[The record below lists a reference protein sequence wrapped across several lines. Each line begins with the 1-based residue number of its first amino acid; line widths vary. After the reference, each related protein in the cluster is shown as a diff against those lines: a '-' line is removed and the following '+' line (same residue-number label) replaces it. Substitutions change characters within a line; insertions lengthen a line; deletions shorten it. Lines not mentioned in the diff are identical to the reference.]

1 MDWRNI
7 PRELWIG
14 GLIFFF
20 ALAMFDASFWAIIGL
35 VFVLILARN
44 AFEGGGNRNTTT
56 AERPRRSQRR
66 EVNPSAFEDDF
77 AEGEAPLSRTRRT
90 PAPVADHV
98 LEAIT
103 TAGHDP
109 ADLPVRPMDIG
120 VLVYREG
127 VRDPE
132 MHRIGDIPQ
141 DAKHIRPF
149 VELSLPQKATGRI
162 RFELIDSSGVSR
174 FVQED
179 AHQLK
184 QGSQPVV
191 ASTWLPTPADLPRD
205 GLWQLK
211 VSADGVLLA
220 NHLFEWQSA
229 TVEPE
234 ITEYIEEDGEISD
247 ELRNALGNLSNERMS
262 LDELLGD
269 QGDTK
274 GQQSRRR

>member
-14 GLIFFF
+14 GLVFFF
-20 ALAMFDASFWAIIGL
+20 ALAMFDAGFWAIIGL
-35 VFVLILARN
+35 VFVLMLARN
-44 AFEGGGNRNTTT
+44 AFDGGNNNTHT
-56 AERPRRSQRR
+56 AERPRRNTRR
-66 EVNPSAFEDDF
+66 STPNYSFEEDF

-90 PAPVADHV
+90 PTTLPDHV

-109 ADLPVRPMDIG
+109 DNLPVRPMDIG

-132 MHRIGDIPQ
+132 MHRMNDIPK

-149 VELSLPQKATGRI
+149 VQLNLPQNANGRI
-162 RFELIDSSGVSR
+162 RFELIDSAGTSR

-179 AHQLK
+179 SHQLK
-184 QGSQPVV
+184 QGTQPII
-191 ASTWLPTPADLPRD
+191 ASTWLPVGTDLPRD
-205 GLWQLK
+205 GMWQLK
-211 VSADGVLLA
+211 VSADDVLLA
-220 NHLFEWQSA
+220 NHLFEWQGER
-229 TVEPE
+229 VEPE
-234 ITEYIEEDGEISD
+234 ITEYMEEDGEISD
-247 ELRNALGNLSNERMS
+247 ELRTALGNLSNEKMS

-269 QGDTK
+269 QGEIK
-274 GQQSRRR
+274 GQASRRR